1 MKIKQLF
8 LIIFLVVFIAS
19 CKKEDALTN
28 VDNISGLGG
37 DTWVKGPIDKYIYDS
52 MTVPF
57 NASVKY
63 KYDQFELE
71 LNRTLVPIKEEKVI
85 PVLSTIKKAWIDPY
99 VAEAGL
105 GFFKKYGS
113 KFFVLVGSGSYDL
126 ATGAAT
132 LGTTA
137 DAGNKII
144 LNQLNYF
151 NIKSSPGYKLSDS
164 VLIKQLFHV
173 IEHEFAHVLS
183 YNILYPSSFNQV
195 GARFYTSDWTNVTNA
210 EALNEGFLSN
220 YAMSEVNEDFAEM
233 VSLMMIEGKTGF
245 DKIVNSI
252 NYTGTTVNGSTAAEA
267 RSRLR
272 QKEAIVVTYF
282 KQSYN
287 IDYYNLQTRTRA
299 ALVSMIY

>member
-52 MTVPF
+52 MTLPY
-57 NASVKY
+57 NSTVKY

-85 PVLSTIKKAWIDPY
+85 PVLSTIKRAWIDPY

-151 NIKSSPGYKLSDS
+151 NIKSSVGYKLSDS

-195 GARFYTSDWTNVTNA
+195 GARFYTSDWTNVTNT

-233 VSLMMIEGKTGF
+233 VSLMMIEGKSGF

-252 NYTGTTVNGSTAAEA
+252 NYTGTTVNGSTAADA
-267 RSRLR
+267 RNRLR
-272 QKEAIVVTYF
+272 QKEAIVVTYY
-282 KQSYN
+282 KQSYS
-287 IDYYNLQTRTRA
+287 IDYYSLQARTRA